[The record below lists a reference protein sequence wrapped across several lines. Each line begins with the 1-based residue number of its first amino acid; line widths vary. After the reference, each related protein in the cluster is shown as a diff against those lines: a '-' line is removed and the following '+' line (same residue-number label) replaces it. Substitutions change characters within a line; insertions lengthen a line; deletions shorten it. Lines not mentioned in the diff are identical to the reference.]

1 MVEPIRIPPDEVR
14 NKVKNGSALLVCAYP
29 DEERFKRLHLEGAIS
44 LSDFK
49 AKLPTLPKTQEI
61 IFYCA

>member
-1 MVEPIRIPPDEVR
+1 MVEPIRIAPDEVR
-14 NKVKNGSALLVCAYP
+14 NNVKSGTALLVCAYP
-29 DEERFKRLHLEGAIS
+29 DEARFKRLQLEDAIS